1 MGAPGATSP
10 GNWGP
15 GPTSE
20 AHIMSTG
27 KHVHDDHGHE
37 HGDGCG
43 HGSFAHGDH
52 VDYVHDGHVHRKVDG
67 EWVECDPAEHVVAED
82 HGDQVH
88 GPGCGHV
95 AIPHGDHVDCV
106 HDGHCRAAHGDHYD
120 EH

>member
-1 MGAPGATSP
+1 MALVPMGAPGATSP

-20 AHIMSTG
+20 GHIMSTG

-37 HGDGCG
+37 HGDGC
-43 HGSFAHGDH
+43 
-52 VDYVHDGHVHRKVDG
+52 
-67 EWVECDPAEHVVAED
+67 
-82 HGDQVH
+82 
-88 GPGCGHV
+88 
-95 AIPHGDHVDCV
+95 V